1 MPATPKRVDA
11 ATLSSP
17 AHDRGGRR
25 KSTLERFLEGPW
37 PLVLPALFMLAL
49 LQGYPIVSQFYLAMT
64 DLRIGALGQSTFV
77 GLENFIALANSP
89 RFLALFQY
97 TFVFVFSVVALQFVV
112 GLMLALLMDLPLKG
126 RVVFRLGIVTS
137 WVLSGV
143 IVGYMW
149 RLLLIESNFG
159 VLNSLLQPLGIGPV
173 RWLSSGGNAQL
184 TLILVLVWKGAAWS
198 MIFLLA
204 GLQTISKEALES
216 ATIDGASGWQKL
228 LFIKLP
234 LIKNVILISLIFS
247 TISIFAAYDTI
258 FVLTGGGPGGA
269 TEVVAVNMFLTAFGA
284 RGQLGMGAAIGVTLF
299 LIILV
304 LVIAYLRFA
313 DRRPT

>member
-1 MPATPKRVDA
+1 
-11 ATLSSP
+11 
-17 AHDRGGRR
+17 
-25 KSTLERFLEGPW
+25 
-37 PLVLPALFMLAL
+37 MLAL
-49 LQGYPIVSQFYLAMT
+49 MQGYPILSQFYLAMT
-64 DLRIGALGQSTFV
+64 DLRIGALGRFDFV
-77 GLENFIALANSP
+77 GFENFTALANSP
-89 RFLALFQY
+89 RFLGLFRY
-97 TFVFVFSVVALQFVV
+97 TFIFVFSVVFLQFLV
-112 GLMLALLMDLPLKG
+112 GLLLALLMDMPLKG

-149 RLLLIESNFG
+149 RLLLIESNSG
-159 VLNSLLQPLGIGPV
+159 VLNSLLAPLGIGPV
-173 RWLSSGGNAQL
+173 RWLSSGASAQI
-184 TLILVLVWKGAAWS
+184 TLIFVLVWKGAAWS
-198 MIFLLA
+198 MIFILA
-204 GLQTISKEALES
+204 GLQTIAKEVLES
-216 ATIDGASGWQKL
+216 ATIDGASAWQKL

-247 TISIFAAYDTI
+247 TIAIFAAYDTI

-269 TEVVAVNMFLTAFGA
+269 TEVLAVHMFLTAFGA

-304 LVIAYLRFA
+304 LVLAYLRFA